1 MTIVEWDQ
9 RSAGPPDSSWW
20 AGTSLVPPY
29 TKHSMTISAEFID
42 QIVHNVMREMQTRTT
57 SNAPAALLE
66 PVTNKAAADRTIS
79 ISSRV
84 LSEKVL
90 ITANAAGRAISLQPG
105 TVITPSGRDYIRK
118 NDVRLTSDVS
128 GTGSAT
134 RSGVFIAI
142 GTHATTSAASAAG
155 WKALT
160 ATTEFDG
167 ANLASQHAAT
177 GMVACCGG
185 EPSVVACILNRNP
198 AIRAAVITRATNL
211 VTLATMM
218 SPQVVCLDSSG
229 WSFGDILRLL
239 RSLAAPPLT
248 PAHWKEISAGSTR

>member
-1 MTIVEWDQ
+1 MSFDT
-9 RSAGPPDSSWW
+9 A
-20 AGTSLVPPY
+20 Y
-29 TKHSMTISAEFID
+29 ID
-42 QIVHNVMREMQTRTT
+42 QIVHNVMREIQTRTS
-57 SNAPAALLE
+57 SNTPAALMQPIASKTPAE
-66 PVTNKAAADRTIS
+66 QTIS

-118 NDVRLTSDVS
+118 NGVRLTSEVS
-128 GTGSAT
+128 NTGCASL
-134 RSGVFIAI
+134 RGVFIAV

-160 ATTEFDG
+160 ASTEFD
-167 ANLASQHAAT
+167 AARLASQHAAA
-177 GMVACCGG
+177 GIVACCGG

-211 VTLATMM
+211 VTLITVM
-218 SPQVVCLDSSG
+218 SPHVVCLDSSS
-229 WSFGDILRLL
+229 WSFGDILKLL
-239 RSLAAPPLT
+239 RSLAAASQPQG
-248 PAHWKEISAGSTR
+248 WKEI

>member
-1 MTIVEWDQ
+1 MSFD
-9 RSAGPPDSSWW
+9 SA
-20 AGTSLVPPY
+20 Y
-29 TKHSMTISAEFID
+29 ID
-42 QIVHNVMREMQTRTT
+42 QIVRNVMREMQSRTT
-57 SNAPAALLE
+57 SSAPAALMQPIASKTPTE
-66 PVTNKAAADRTIS
+66 QIIS

-90 ITANAAGRAISLQPG
+90 VTANAAGRAISLQPG

-118 NDVRLTSDVS
+118 NGVRLTSDVS
-128 GTGSAT
+128 GTGSASL
-134 RSGVFIAI
+134 SGVFIAV

-160 ATTEFDG
+160 ASTEFD
-167 ANLASQHAAT
+167 AASLASQHAAA
-177 GMVACCGG
+177 GIVACCGG

-211 VTLATMM
+211 VTLITVM
-218 SPQVVCLDSSG
+218 SPQVVCLDSSS

-239 RSLAAPPLT
+239 RSLAVPPCR
-248 PAHWKEISAGSTR
+248 PAQWKEISAGSTR